1 MKRVTIAD
9 VAAQAGV
16 SKSTVSHALSGKR
29 PISAATRRRIH
40 LAVDQLGYQ
49 PNPVAQRLAGGKT
62 HTIGYVFPLYA
73 PQIASLEMKFITST
87 ANVIN
92 AADYAFMML
101 THPIHDVDSL
111 QRFVASGLVDGF
123 ILMQVQL
130 EDPRVRLLQRTRTPF
145 VLVGRCA
152 DNDGVS
158 FVDLDIAAAM
168 ARCVEYLTDLGHVS
182 IAYLHQEDMA
192 FGFVFRAYHEL
203 LAACRQRGVALHT
216 HACDSIEM
224 CGAEAMRQMLEQH
237 PEVTAVIAWNSTVA
251 WGAIQAAQE
260 NGRQIPRDLSIIAF
274 GDSGLTPQAALQ
286 LTVLD
291 IRPEPMAAQA
301 AQMLLASLAHEPPPE
316 PQVLIAPDLIV
327 RDSTAV
333 ARPV

>member
-9 VAAQAGV
+9 VAVRAGV

-29 PISAATRRRIH
+29 PISAATRRRIQQ
-40 LAVDQLGYQ
+40 AVDQLGYH
-49 PNPVAQRLAGGKT
+49 PNPVAQRLAGGRT
-62 HTIGYVFPLYA
+62 QTIGYVFPLYA

-152 DNDGVS
+152 DNDGVT
-158 FVDLDIAAAM
+158 FVDLDIAVAM
-168 ARCVEYLTDLGHVS
+168 ARCVEYLTDLGHLS

-192 FGFVFRAYHEL
+192 FGFVFRAYNEL
-203 LAACRQRGVALHT
+203 IAACGRCGAVPYTL
-216 HACDSIEM
+216 ACDAAET
-224 CGAEAMRQMLEQH
+224 CGAQAMERLLERY
-237 PEVTAVIAWNSTVA
+237 PEVTAVVAWNSTVA
-251 WGAIQAAQE
+251 WGVIQAAQE
-260 NGRQIPRDLSIIAF
+260 NGLEVPRDLSVIAF
-274 GDSGLTPQAALQ
+274 GDAGLTPQAALQ
-286 LTVLD
+286 LTMLD

-301 AQMLLASLAHEPPPE
+301 AQMLLATLANAPLPE
-316 PQVLIAPDLIV
+316 SQILIAPELLV

-333 ARPV
+333 ARSV